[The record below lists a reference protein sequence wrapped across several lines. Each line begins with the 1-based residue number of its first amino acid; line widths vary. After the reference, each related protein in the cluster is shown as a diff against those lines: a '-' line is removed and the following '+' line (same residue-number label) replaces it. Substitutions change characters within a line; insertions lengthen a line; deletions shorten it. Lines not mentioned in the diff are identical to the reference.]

1 MLSGAES
8 CFLFPVKVKVHSKD
22 ELHQLDE
29 LKQTQRAHLEELL
42 EQHWNSRGDAF
53 LQPAEGYSLAGEEP
67 SQHEEAVLFAPHWA
81 HNFTQLLESKHQTEK
96 QENAEVSDDVGAEVK
111 RKLGGNGNVGNKDTQ
126 TASPLWEEDASKISK
141 SHTGG
146 LSKHV
151 TENLDEMFIPSKETL
166 IERGRSRFRPTKEP
180 NPDPREQDRRSQN
193 ETPELELM
201 LQVEEE
207 KLEAERKE
215 LLLLHKRLDQEKE
228 ILRLQKIKQEEEG
241 RLKEK
246 ETDNQQ
252 HLRTTTPKSGK
263 KKYTK

>member
-1 MLSGAES
+1 MLSAAES
-8 CFLFPVKVKVHSKD
+8 CFMFPVKVKVHSKD

-53 LQPAEGYSLAGEEP
+53 LQPREGYSLAGEEP
-67 SQHEEAVLFAPHWA
+67 SQHEEPVLFAPHWA
-81 HNFTQLLESKHQTEK
+81 HNFTKLLESEHQTEK
-96 QENAEVSDDVGAEVK
+96 QKNVEVSDDVGVEVK
-111 RKLGGNGNVGNKDTQ
+111 RKLGGNGNVGNRDTQ
-126 TASPLWEEDASKISK
+126 TASPLWEDTSKISK

-151 TENLDEMFIPSKETL
+151 TERPEEVFSPSKETL
-166 IERGRSRFRPTKEP
+166 IERVRSRFRPTKEP

-193 ETPELELM
+193 ETPELEHV

-207 KLEAERKE
+207 KLEAEKKE

-228 ILRLQKIKQEEEG
+228 ILRLQKIKQEEEEE

-246 ETDNQQ
+246 EIDSQQ
-252 HLRTTTPKSGK
+252 HLHTTTPKSGK
-263 KKYTK
+263 R